1 MLHNVAKAKRNLSN
15 LKKNL
20 ILMKYVEQIFFF
32 FSFSIRN
39 FLEDVKSKFRYFFSV
54 KEIMT
59 FRNIKFCSISLY
71 YKVIF
76 KKRKSYWN
84 FERWFHLF
92 KVIFRRKKIASCI
105 THYTVRVH
113 KVSLKMKIMFVNIS
127 KNKRLF
133 INKKK

>member
-54 KEIMT
+54 REIMT

-76 KKRKSYWN
+76 KKRKSY
-84 FERWFHLF
+84 
-92 KVIFRRKKIASCI
+92 
-105 THYTVRVH
+105 
-113 KVSLKMKIMFVNIS
+113 
-127 KNKRLF
+127 
-133 INKKK
+133 